1 MADRVASTL
10 ARDRSERFGG
20 ALVHHGPVSDRAYLA
35 KPGPD
40 PAADIRVLER
50 LAAEHGY
57 GKLFATVR
65 AGAREVFE
73 AAGFVVEARVPL
85 ACGSDELLFFSR
97 FLDPERAVE
106 RHGEGE
112 VASGA
117 SGTTREPVLPPGLE
131 LRVAGPDD
139 AADVASLYDAVFES
153 YPFPISSPAYV
164 AEAMEA
170 GTVFVLVTAAERIVA
185 AASAEIDEAT
195 CSCEMTDFAT
205 LPDQRGRGLALV
217 LLGRLEE
224 EARARGVT
232 TAYTIARARSAG
244 MTAVFTR
251 RGYAHGG
258 VLLNNT
264 GICGAIESMN
274 VWHRRLDG

>member
-1 MADRVASTL
+1 MTDRATDAV

-20 ALVHHGPVSDRAYLA
+20 ALVHHGPVSDRAYLV

-65 AGAREVFE
+65 SEAREAFE
-73 AAGFVVEARVPL
+73 TAGFVAEARVPL
-85 ACGSDELLFFSR
+85 SCGSDELLFFSR

-106 RHGEGE
+106 HHGDGE
-112 VASGA
+112 VVDKAAGA
-117 SGTTREPVLPPGLE
+117 SREPELPCGLD
-131 LRVAGPDD
+131 LRIADPAD
-139 AADVASLYDAVFES
+139 AEAIAHLYDVVFES
-153 YPFPISSPAYV
+153 YPFPITSPGYV
-164 AEAMEA
+164 AEMMET
-170 GTVFVLVTAAERIVA
+170 GTVFALVTEGERIVA
-185 AASAEIDEAT
+185 AASADIDET
-195 CSCEMTDFAT
+195 TSSCEMTDFAT
-205 LPDQRGRGLALV
+205 LPDQRGRGLASV
-217 LLGRLEE
+217 LLGRLED

-244 MTAVFTR
+244 MTAVFVR
-251 RGYAHGG
+251 RGYRHGG
-258 VLLNNT
+258 LLVNNT

-274 VWHRRLDG
+274 VWYRTLLS